1 MARTASRQELIALLW
16 ESDDE
21 AKGRK
26 NLRHALYTL
35 NKELGGEVLLSPQ
48 KSVVVLNTQREIDC
62 DYEVCPHAASC
73 PIGTQITEFLHPEGE
88 K

>member
-1 MARTASRQELIALLW
+1 MLTVKTLGTPRVLLDGKPVALPFKRAEALLYYLAVERSASRQELIALLW

-35 NKELGGEVLLSPQ
+35 NK
-48 KSVVVLNTQREIDC
+48 
-62 DYEVCPHAASC
+62 
-73 PIGTQITEFLHPEGE
+73 
-88 K
+88 